1 MVKKKKNY
9 KTKASATFST
19 LMLRFVVD
27 SRDKMK
33 IETVIKMT

>member
-1 MVKKKKNY
+1 MSRKKMY